1 MVIKKESQTAMK
13 KNIMD
18 MNEHVIQTINLTKE
32 YGELRA
38 VDNVSLSIGRG
49 EIFGL
54 LGPNGAGKST
64 TIMMLTTLLKPSSGR
79 AEICGYDVVKEPN
92 KVRKSISV
100 VFQDH
105 TSDEWLTGWEYL
117 RLHAGIYNS
126 SEARIQELLILFN
139 LKEWKDTPIK
149 QYSSGM
155 RRRLEI
161 ARGLVH
167 HPEVLFLDEPTLGLD
182 IQTRL
187 KIWSYIESLSREE
200 DVTIFLT
207 THYMEEADKLCD
219 RIAIIDDGKIVA
231 IGSSEELKSVLNSNL
246 ITVKVKNPGDMMQIL
261 SVLGMESE
269 IQGNSIQIHTTNAG
283 ISEIYDVVRD
293 MQNDVELFNVK
304 KPTLD
309 DVFIYYTGKEIRDEA
324 SEHRRHPLMRR
335 GFI

>member
-1 MVIKKESQTAMK
+1 
-13 KNIMD
+13 

-38 VDNVSLSIGRG
+38 VDSVSLSIRKG

-126 SEARIQELLILFN
+126 SEARMEELLKLFN

-149 QYSSGM
+149 HYSSGM

-246 ITVKVKNPGDMMQIL
+246 ITVKVKNPEDMMQIL

-269 IQGNSIQIHTTNAG
+269 IQGNSIQVHTTNAG

-309 DVFIYYTGKEIRDEA
+309 DVFIYYTGREIRDEA
-324 SEHRRHPLMRR
+324 SEHRRHPLMRG

>member
-1 MVIKKESQTAMK
+1 
-13 KNIMD
+13 

-38 VDNVSLSIGRG
+38 VDSVSLSIRKG

-126 SEARIQELLILFN
+126 SEARIEELLILFN

-149 QYSSGM
+149 HYSSGM

-246 ITVKVKNPGDMMQIL
+246 ITVKVKNPEDMMQIL

-269 IQGNSIQIHTTNAG
+269 IQGNSIQVHTTNAG

-309 DVFIYYTGKEIRDEA
+309 DVFIYYTGREIRDEA